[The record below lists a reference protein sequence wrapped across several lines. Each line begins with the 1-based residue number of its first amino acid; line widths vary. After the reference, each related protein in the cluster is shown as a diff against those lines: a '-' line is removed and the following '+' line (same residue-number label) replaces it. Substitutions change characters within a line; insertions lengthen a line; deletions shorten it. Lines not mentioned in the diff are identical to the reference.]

1 MASASSSPDPA
12 PDRRAGRGRP
22 APGSARQPSAEKTSL
37 DLRQLPSSSVSP
49 RFLEAFS
56 WKEARD
62 MLVCSIAA
70 GRSRAPGTEHMEWVA
85 VCSETRPAALVD
97 VGSHLNVMLEAVE
110 VGKQDL
116 LDFIDRVYTEM
127 TTD

>member
-1 MASASSSPDPA
+1 
-12 PDRRAGRGRP
+12 
-22 APGSARQPSAEKTSL
+22 
-37 DLRQLPSSSVSP
+37 
-49 RFLEAFS
+49 
-56 WKEARD
+56 